1 MVNPTY
7 FINFKKV
14 GGSLL
19 RGTRGLL
26 RGGIPRR
33 TRAVCLGE
41 WFCWRSASIWSKS
54 ETIGLALEN
63 VAGECAEL
71 ECPVEL
77 VDNPEWTG
85 PPKS

>member
-26 RGGIPRR
+26 RGGLPKL
-33 TRAVCLGE
+33 VCVVQLCKRVGS
-41 WFCWRSASIWSKS
+41 CSASIWSQS
-54 ETIGLALEN
+54 ETIGPALDN
-63 VAGECAEL
+63 VASECAEL
-71 ECPVEL
+71 ERPVEL
-77 VDNPEWTG
+77 VHDPEWTG